1 MKNPRNNPPLIEK
14 AKEIGKKGPL
24 ILVMTSKTRGR
35 KSLRGETR
43 KSQAEKNESI
53 LSGPPPKESKN
64 CLLSRGRT
72 MG

>member
-1 MKNPRNNPPLIEK
+1 MMALSARTKNQKELLLMKNPRNNPPLIEK

-43 KSQAEKNESI
+43 KSQAEKNE
-53 LSGPPPKESKN
+53 
-64 CLLSRGRT
+64 
-72 MG
+72 